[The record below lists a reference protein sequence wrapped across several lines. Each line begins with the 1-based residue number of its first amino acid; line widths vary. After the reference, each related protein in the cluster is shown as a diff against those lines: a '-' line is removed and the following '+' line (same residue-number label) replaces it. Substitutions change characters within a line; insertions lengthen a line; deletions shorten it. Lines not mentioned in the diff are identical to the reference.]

1 MMTKKKRKMIVIG
14 ITVIVLIIF
23 LAILTILYLNT
34 DMFKSSQTLFFKY
47 FIKNYESVNQITE
60 ALKNDEYNNVYK
72 TNKYSK
78 SSELKIN
85 YTENYGTTSEN
96 TNNAINKLKLT
107 IDEEN
112 NAENGYQFKDIKLF
126 NNEEKNTEIE
136 YMKNDNTYGI
146 RFSDLFNQYITVE
159 NNNLKQLFEKLGLS
173 DEALQSIPDSIE
185 IKNIEDIEFSKEE
198 LEKLKDKYL
207 SLVKEK
213 ISKDKFSK
221 KNNQTVTINDKNVLA
236 NAYIITLTKE
246 QLNNIY
252 LDVLQ
257 CLKDDE
263 IILKKIE
270 QIQNF
275 SPINTSEADNINS
288 SLKDMYVTNIEEIIE
303 NINRTNI
310 GNEEITISV
319 YENNGVTIK
328 TSIKTPDYEIDFE
341 NITTNGEEFS
351 NIIFKENDKETQNI
365 KLVKKQNNLEITIK
379 TDIDSNAKTIG
390 IERSQNTN
398 NNKYNKDI
406 NIKYEDNSNKLE
418 ANYTETINL
427 LDEIQN
433 VKEFNSD
440 NSIELNG
447 LESEQLSSLLNTV
460 SEELTKKIEKINQE
474 IRIED
479 IQAVFENLG
488 LINTAINLDI
498 DGVSEAEKTRFNSK
512 FEILQGESL
521 SAEAVLN
528 TINII
533 KENFYD
539 LQVVSNNELKIEI
552 NRNNSNEQLVK
563 TLEDFIQKDKSRNYD
578 VKIEYDDETGLVK
591 YLTLTILEKNR

>member
-1 MMTKKKRKMIVIG
+1 
-14 ITVIVLIIF
+14 
-23 LAILTILYLNT
+23 
-34 DMFKSSQTLFFKY
+34 
-47 FIKNYESVNQITE
+47 
-60 ALKNDEYNNVYK
+60 
-72 TNKYSK
+72 
-78 SSELKIN
+78 
-85 YTENYGTTSEN
+85 
-96 TNNAINKLKLT
+96 
-107 IDEEN
+107 
-112 NAENGYQFKDIKLF
+112 
-126 NNEEKNTEIE
+126 
-136 YMKNDNTYGI
+136 
-146 RFSDLFNQYITVE
+146 
-159 NNNLKQLFEKLGLS
+159 
-173 DEALQSIPDSIE
+173 
-185 IKNIEDIEFSKEE
+185 
-198 LEKLKDKYL
+198 
-207 SLVKEK
+207 
-213 ISKDKFSK
+213 
-221 KNNQTVTINDKNVLA
+221 
-236 NAYIITLTKE
+236 
-246 QLNNIY
+246 
-252 LDVLQ
+252 
-257 CLKDDE
+257 
-263 IILKKIE
+263 
-270 QIQNF
+270 
-275 SPINTSEADNINS
+275 
-288 SLKDMYVTNIEEIIE
+288 MYVTNIEEIIE

>member
-578 VKIEYDDETGLVK
+578 VKIEYDDETGLAK

>member
-14 ITVIVLIIF
+14 IPVIVLIIF